1 MPRALVI
8 AALLL
13 AAGFP
18 CSLASAAPPW
28 AKLVPFR
35 KVEADPNESY
45 ELTESNGPWMIMCAS
60 FAGPNAEKQAHELVL
75 ELRGKYKLE
84 AYLFQQHYDFTNSEL
99 GNTLDKYGRRK
110 RVKNLRAV
118 KFNEL
123 AVLVGNFHS
132 VDQPNVESTLKSIKT
147 MRPAALDTKNGTTE
161 TNQQLANLRDAVRW
175 ATGDPRTRAKGPM
188 GNAFVTKNPLLPDE
202 FFTSKGLDPFVVEL
216 NEDLPFSLLKNPG
229 TYTVKVAS
237 FRGAESIEYER
248 DEIAKFE
255 NMLGK
260 PRQGSRSN
268 LAKIDEAALKATK
281 LTKALREQG
290 VEAYEF
296 HDRTESIVCIGSFDS
311 VGTPRADGKTEIN
324 PAIHR
329 LMQQYGPETIQDP
342 KLGPGQLG
350 VRPRSLAGIPF
361 DVQPLPVMVP
371 KESIAARF
379 RDREG

>member
-1 MPRALVI
+1 MPRTLVI
-8 AALLL
+8 VALLL
-13 AAGFP
+13 AGLH
-18 CSLASAAPPW
+18 CQLVSAAPPW

-35 KVEADPNESY
+35 KVSADPNESY

-75 ELRGKYKLE
+75 ELRGRYKLE
-84 AYLFQQHYDFTNSEL
+84 AYVFKHHFDFTAPEL
-99 GNTLDKYGRRK
+99 GNTLDKYGARK
-110 RVKNLRAV
+110 RMRAV
-118 KFNEL
+118 NGSKFDEF
-123 AVLVGNFHS
+123 AVLVGNYHS
-132 VDQPNVESTLKSIKT
+132 VDQPDVEKTRDTIKHLKPATLDLS
-147 MRPAALDTKNGTTE
+147 RGEEL
-161 TNQQLANLRDAVRW
+161 NQRYAGWRDAVRRVSKLG
-175 ATGDPRTRAKGPM
+175 AAKEKGPM
-188 GNAFVTKNPLLPDE
+188 SHAFVTKNPLLPDE
-202 FFTSKGLDPFVVEL
+202 LFTSKGLDPFVVEL

-237 FRGAESIEYER
+237 FRGAESLALNGKEEA
-248 DEIAKFE
+248 EFE
-255 NMLGK
+255 TNLGK
-260 PRQGSRSN
+260 PRRSN
-268 LAKIDEAALKATK
+268 LAKIDEAAFKATK

-311 VGTPRADGKTEIN
+311 VGNPRADGKTEIN

-350 VRPRSLAGIPF
+350 VKPRSLEGIPF

-371 KESIAARF
+371 KQSLAPRT